1 MEPRTSVVNIWYRA
15 SDQSYRIDVPSAKV
29 YGVVARIGGS
39 VAEDAQR
46 WPRLSLL
53 ALQVVVRIDGVA
65 EDGIYKPSDV
75 SACFVSNDNQTLAP
89 RYAGS
94 EYLHGRV
101 VDVLTAESDSR
112 SCGWAISK
120 SNLSFTLWVDR
131 ATGFALKLEGAT
143 SDGNLVY
150 RDEITSFQTG
160 VALDPSLFV
169 VTALATST
177 PPTDATVSPTVA
189 GYNPTPPLNPSLEK
203 VGWVGNV
210 SSLVFTYTSYNYFT
224 DTNQTVIYYQAPYR
238 WRVENNGVVSYQ
250 QNERSIDQGSLLLAS
265 LSLDNY
271 FAWPRE
277 CYNSVQIVGNDTVAG
292 RRVRVERAVANS
304 NPCNVQGGRA
314 YYTDTVWIDLETGIA
329 LKREGLA
336 EEGSI
341 VHPHEVTATGIQ
353 VNVPLDPSLFFED
366 AAIPPTDATVSP
378 TVAGYNPTP
387 PLNPS
392 LEKVGW
398 VGNVSSLVFTYTSYN
413 YFTDTDKTV
422 IYYQAPYRWRVENN
436 GVVSYQQN
444 ERSINQEPLTLSSLD
459 LSFDFALPGDCYNPA
474 QTVGNDTVAGR
485 RVRVVRAVAN
495 INPCNFQGRTY
506 YTDTVWIDLET
517 GIALKREGLD
527 GKGTIVHSQEV
538 TGIQVNVPLDPSLF
552 NTR

>member
-1 MEPRTSVVNIWYRA
+1 MDDDKQSVLLEQFFTALASEPNSQPPADLDPASAEIARRTSSELPEVTPSARFHDQLAMLLAAEAVRLKQASPNPTTQSGRFERLNTMQNPIFTSRTRAAFARLATLAVVLLLVGGGLFFAQSFNQSRGGNVVSPGVATAAPTIVPPTINAADILSRAMHIYESNTLPNFVLTKTTTYTSTGSRMEPRTSVVNIWYRA

-75 SACFVSNDNQTLAP
+75 SACFVSNDNQALAP

-189 GYNPTPPLNPSLEK
+189 GYSLTPPLNPSLEK
-203 VGWVGNV
+203 VGWVSNV
-210 SSLVFTYTSYNYFT
+210 SSLVITYTSYNYFT

-353 VNVPLDPSLFFED
+353 VNVPLDPSLF
-366 AAIPPTDATVSP
+366 
-378 TVAGYNPTP
+378 
-387 PLNPS
+387 
-392 LEKVGW
+392 
-398 VGNVSSLVFTYTSYN
+398 
-413 YFTDTDKTV
+413 
-422 IYYQAPYRWRVENN
+422 
-436 GVVSYQQN
+436 
-444 ERSINQEPLTLSSLD
+444 
-459 LSFDFALPGDCYNPA
+459 
-474 QTVGNDTVAGR
+474 
-485 RVRVVRAVAN
+485 
-495 INPCNFQGRTY
+495 
-506 YTDTVWIDLET
+506 
-517 GIALKREGLD
+517 
-527 GKGTIVHSQEV
+527 
-538 TGIQVNVPLDPSLF
+538 

>member
-1 MEPRTSVVNIWYRA
+1 MDDDKQSVLLEQFFTALASEPKSQPPADLDPASAEIARRASSELPEVTPGARFHDQLAMLLAAEAVRLKQASPNPTTQSGRFERLNTMQNPIFTSRTRAAFARLATLAVVLLLVGGGLFFAQSFNQSRGGNVVSPGVATAAPTIVPPTINAADILSRAMHIYESNTLPNFVLTKTTTYTSTGSRMEPRTSVVNIWYRA

-75 SACFVSNDNQTLAP
+75 SACFVSNDNQALAP

-189 GYNPTPPLNPSLEK
+189 GYSLTPPLNPSLEK
-203 VGWVGNV
+203 VGWVSNV
-210 SSLVFTYTSYNYFT
+210 SSLVITYTSYNYFT
-224 DTNQTVIYYQAPYR
+224 DTNQ
-238 WRVENNGVVSYQ
+238 
-250 QNERSIDQGSLLLAS
+250 
-265 LSLDNY
+265 
-271 FAWPRE
+271 
-277 CYNSVQIVGNDTVAG
+277 
-292 RRVRVERAVANS
+292 
-304 NPCNVQGGRA
+304 
-314 YYTDTVWIDLETGIA
+314 
-329 LKREGLA
+329 
-336 EEGSI
+336 
-341 VHPHEVTATGIQ
+341 
-353 VNVPLDPSLFFED
+353 
-366 AAIPPTDATVSP
+366 
-378 TVAGYNPTP
+378 
-387 PLNPS
+387 
-392 LEKVGW
+392 
-398 VGNVSSLVFTYTSYN
+398 
-413 YFTDTDKTV
+413 TV

-527 GKGTIVHSQEV
+527 WKGTIVHSQEV

>member
-1 MEPRTSVVNIWYRA
+1 MDDDKQSVLLEQFFTALASEPNSQPPADLDPASAEIARRTSSELPEVTPSARFHDQLAMLLAAEAVRLKQASPNPTTQSGRFERLNTMQNPIFTSRTRAAFARLATLAVVLLLVGGGLFFAQSFNQSRGGNVVSPGVATAAPTIVPPTINAADILSRAMHIYESNTLPNFVLTKTTTYTSTGSRMEPRTSVVNIWYRA

-75 SACFVSNDNQTLAP
+75 SACFVSNDNQALAP

-224 DTNQTVIYYQAPYR
+224 DT
-238 WRVENNGVVSYQ
+238 
-250 QNERSIDQGSLLLAS
+250 
-265 LSLDNY
+265 
-271 FAWPRE
+271 
-277 CYNSVQIVGNDTVAG
+277 
-292 RRVRVERAVANS
+292 
-304 NPCNVQGGRA
+304 
-314 YYTDTVWIDLETGIA
+314 
-329 LKREGLA
+329 
-336 EEGSI
+336 
-341 VHPHEVTATGIQ
+341 
-353 VNVPLDPSLFFED
+353 
-366 AAIPPTDATVSP
+366 
-378 TVAGYNPTP
+378 
-387 PLNPS
+387 
-392 LEKVGW
+392 
-398 VGNVSSLVFTYTSYN
+398 
-413 YFTDTDKTV
+413 DKTV

-485 RVRVVRAVAN
+485 RVRVKRAVAN

>member
-1 MEPRTSVVNIWYRA
+1 MDDDKQSVLLEQFFTALASEPNSQPPADLDPASAEIARRTSSELPEVTPSARFHDQLAMLLAAEAVRLKQASPNPTTQSGRFERLNTMQNPIFTSRTRAAFARLATLAVVLLLVGGGLFFAQSFNQSRGGNVVSPGVATAAPTIVPPTINAADILSRAMHIYESNTLPNFVLTKTTTYTSTGSRMEPRTSVVNIWYRA

-75 SACFVSNDNQTLAP
+75 SACFVSNDNQALAP

-189 GYNPTPPLNPSLEK
+189 GYSLTPPLNPSLEK
-203 VGWVGNV
+203 VGWVSNV
-210 SSLVFTYTSYNYFT
+210 SSLVITYTSYNYFT
-224 DTNQTVIYYQAPYR
+224 N
-238 WRVENNGVVSYQ
+238 
-250 QNERSIDQGSLLLAS
+250 
-265 LSLDNY
+265 
-271 FAWPRE
+271 
-277 CYNSVQIVGNDTVAG
+277 
-292 RRVRVERAVANS
+292 
-304 NPCNVQGGRA
+304 
-314 YYTDTVWIDLETGIA
+314 
-329 LKREGLA
+329 
-336 EEGSI
+336 
-341 VHPHEVTATGIQ
+341 
-353 VNVPLDPSLFFED
+353 
-366 AAIPPTDATVSP
+366 
-378 TVAGYNPTP
+378 
-387 PLNPS
+387 
-392 LEKVGW
+392 
-398 VGNVSSLVFTYTSYN
+398 
-413 YFTDTDKTV
+413 TDKTV

-436 GVVSYQQN
+436 GMVSYQQN

-527 GKGTIVHSQEV
+527 WKGTIVHSQEV